1 MIFKK
6 PKETWNLIDERLRFA
21 IMKRNVTVK
30 FLVNGHATHSS
41 LMFDAIK
48 ALVNNM
54 NKKGQVFVQA
64 KSFGVSLKG
73 ALFDSILNVQFP

>member
-6 PKETWNLIDERLRFA
+6 PKENWNLIDEKLRIA
-21 IMKRNVTVK
+21 ITKRNVTVK

-41 LMFDAIK
+41 LMFEAIK
-48 ALVNNM
+48 ALVNDM

-64 KSFGVSLKG
+64 KSFSVSSKD
-73 ALFDSILNVQFP
+73 ALFESLHV

>member
-30 FLVNGHATHSS
+30 FLVNGYATHSS